1 MNRNPRT
8 ALTTSLLL
16 AAAMGSAPLLA
27 GERHDRVVYA
37 PVVDVTPM
45 TRIVEVTTPRQE
57 CWEEPVTHVRRE
69 GGGRNHAG
77 MVVGGIVGGV
87 IGNRFGGGDGR
98 KVATV
103 AGTLLGA
110 GIGDQLAGSE
120 RPAREHRY
128 VEYEQRCETVNERHT
143 EERTIGYRVRYLYDG
158 EEFVTRTDHDPGA
171 NIRLRVSMTP
181 DH

>member
-1 MNRNPRT
+1 MNRNAGT
-8 ALTTSLLL
+8 AITATLLL
-16 AAAMGSAPLLA
+16 AASLGSAQALA
-27 GERHDRVVYA
+27 SERHDRVVYA
-37 PVVDVTPM
+37 PVLDTTPM
-45 TRIVEVTTPRQE
+45 TRIVEVSTPRQE
-57 CWEEPVTHVRRE
+57 CWEEPVTYVREE

-77 MVVGGIVGGV
+77 MLVGGIVGGV

-110 GIGDQLAGSE
+110 GVGDRLAGGN

-128 VEYEQRCETVNERHT
+128 TEYEQRCETINETHT

-158 EEFVTRTDHDPGA
+158 EEYVTRTERDPGS